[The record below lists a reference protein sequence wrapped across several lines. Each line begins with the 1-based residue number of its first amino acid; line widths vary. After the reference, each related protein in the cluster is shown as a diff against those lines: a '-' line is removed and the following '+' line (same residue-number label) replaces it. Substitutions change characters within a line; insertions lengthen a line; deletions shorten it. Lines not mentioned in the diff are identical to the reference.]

1 MNIQDRLNEINGIRI
16 KLGMIPLKDYSNIPR
31 INQEDEFEDENDL
44 IDGEMGFIDLS
55 PDSESEYILGNIHL
69 LFDPEFIGIELFGDK
84 SFRGIAIYRK
94 DQIEF
99 RFGKEN

>member
-44 IDGEMGFIDLS
+44 IDGEMGLIDLS
-55 PDSESEYILGNIHL
+55 PDAELESILENIHL
-69 LFDPEFIGIELFGDK
+69 LFDPELIGIELFGDK
-84 SFRGIAIYRK
+84 SFRGISIYRK

-99 RFGKEN
+99 RFGKGA